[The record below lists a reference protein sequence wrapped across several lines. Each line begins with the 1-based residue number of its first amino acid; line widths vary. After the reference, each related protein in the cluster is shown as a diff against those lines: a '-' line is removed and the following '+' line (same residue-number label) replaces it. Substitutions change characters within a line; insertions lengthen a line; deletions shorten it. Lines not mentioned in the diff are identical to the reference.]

1 MEFSDSRMR
10 ALRAEG
16 HTSCYSQGMSRR
28 TNGAYRC
35 TRCRLH
41 QSLCLCAHLP
51 ALDLATRLVV
61 VMHRAEVVKTTNTG
75 VLATQ
80 CLVRSEVHIHGDP
93 GVHVAPPDFTGR
105 RAFVLFPADDAV
117 PLTPALAHGPPISL
131 VVPDGNWRQADKM
144 TTRIPWMRVLP
155 RVTLPLGTK
164 TTYRLRSEPKAG
176 GLATMEAIA
185 RAFGVLEGRAA
196 EDALTHVFRLMVE
209 RTLFTRG
216 LLPRDDVYGGIEPH
230 VRIDRPWQTNEAGKT
245 PQSPL
250 DPDGA

>member
-1 MEFSDSRMR
+1 
-10 ALRAEG
+10 
-16 HTSCYSQGMSRR
+16 MSRR

-35 TRCRLH
+35 PTCRMH

-51 ALDLATRLVV
+51 ALDLATELVV

-75 VLATQ
+75 VLATH
-80 CLVRSEVHIHGDP
+80 CLTRSSVVIHGDP
-93 GVHVAPPDFTGR
+93 GVHVASPDFTGR

-117 PLTPALAHGPPISL
+117 PLSPELAHGAPISL

-144 TTRIPWMRVLP
+144 TTRIPWMRDLP
-155 RVTLPLGTK
+155 RVTLPDGTK
-164 TTYRLRSEPKAG
+164 TIYRLRSEPKTG

-185 RAFGVLEGRAA
+185 RAFGVLEG
-196 EDALTHVFRLMVE
+196 ALVEKALMHVFKLMVE

-216 LLPRDDVYGGIEPH
+216 LLPRERVYGGIEPH
-230 VRIDRPWQTNEAGKT
+230 VRIDRPWQTHDAEGGAE
-245 PQSPL
+245 PPARR